1 MDGFDK
7 VIGDYSKPGVKRAR
21 FAGDEGIEATF
32 YRGRSPLELTEDEAE
47 EYVAA
52 GKPTYTECD
61 FLRMTFPG
69 DRSKVYDQPVK
80 NADKR
85 RFAAEWA
92 AYQEGNATL
101 SGTPLS
107 AWSALTGPDVRK
119 FEALNIRTVEALAEV
134 LDGNLSGLGLG
145 GAEART
151 AARKFLLEREAGAPA
166 RVSDEVAML
175 RETVARLEAQAQQ
188 DKPRRGRPPLE
199 DKEAA

>member
-52 GKPTYTECD
+52 NRPTYTECD

-69 DRSKVYDQPVK
+69 DRSKIYDQPVR

-85 RFAAEWA
+85 RFPAEWA

-107 AWSALTGPDVRK
+107 AWSALSGPDVRK

-134 LDGNLSGLGLG
+134 TDGNISGLGLG
-145 GAEART
+145 GAEARK
-151 AARKFLLEREAGAPA
+151 AARLFIMECEAAKPQA
-166 RVSDEVAML
+166 VSDEVAEL
-175 RETVARLEAQAQQ
+175 RAQIAELTAQQ